1 MKNLRIKSLNIISDQ
16 DATIDSNEFG
26 TIKIL
31 LNKEEKQSSHSQT
44 ASTTSGSSS
53 LISPLTHSIRPF
65 LSTPAIE
72 MAKNLHQL
80 LLHIDNLPDTPST
93 MNPIN
98 IDVKLYIKK
107 LLEKLSILTKE
118 EFEAEIENQNDK
130 NFLIIYNL
138 KERKK
143 EEEQEEEEQEE
154 EEQEEEE

>member
-1 MKNLRIKSLNIISDQ
+1 MKNLRIKSLNIVSDQ

-31 LNKEEKQSSHSQT
+31 LNKEEKQSSYYSQI

-53 LISPLTHSIRPF
+53 LISSLTHSIRPF

-72 MAKNLHQL
+72 MAKNLYQL
-80 LLHIDNLPDTPST
+80 LLHIDNLPDTPPT

-98 IDVKLYIKK
+98 IDIKLYIKK

-154 EEQEEEE
+154 EE